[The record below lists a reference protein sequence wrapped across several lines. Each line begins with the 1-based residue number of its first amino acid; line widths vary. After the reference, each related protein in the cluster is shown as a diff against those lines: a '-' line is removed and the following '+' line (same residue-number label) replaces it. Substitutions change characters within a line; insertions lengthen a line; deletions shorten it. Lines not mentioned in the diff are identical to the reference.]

1 MTSYIL
7 QVHSRYL
14 DLPLVPPST
23 GIARHTGYDLV
34 TLNDNGE
41 PSFINSVDL
50 TTRNGRI
57 YMVFVEG
64 SDGQPFIVNVSGE
77 KQSGRKRF
85 ISERL
90 LQIMRDQI
98 LRLLKKARKNM
109 ILKQRQF

>member
-77 KQSGRKRF
+77 KQ
-85 ISERL
+85 IWP
-90 LQIMRDQI
+90 
-98 LRLLKKARKNM
+98 KKIHIGEVTADNEGPNFTVTQEGAGKYD
-109 ILKQRQF
+109 F